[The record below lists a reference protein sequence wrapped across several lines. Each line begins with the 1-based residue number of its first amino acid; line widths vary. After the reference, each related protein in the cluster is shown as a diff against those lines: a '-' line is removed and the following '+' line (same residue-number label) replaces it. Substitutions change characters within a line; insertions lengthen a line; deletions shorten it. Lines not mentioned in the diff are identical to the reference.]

1 MKIHYVLK
9 LFHNGAQF
17 TIDNLYSCELKFQFD
32 YSIEKLSQK
41 EGKYKMLISTIN
53 SYVLLHLFWML
64 VDYLQFIK
72 L

>member
-1 MKIHYVLK
+1 MGLNLQLTTFIH
-9 LFHNGAQF
+9 A
-17 TIDNLYSCELKFQFD
+17 ELKFQFD